1 MIRNWN
7 VTRPKCGCIF
17 IFENKIFFCII
28 NKCLRFDKVMSRGV
42 NCSVFGCRKR
52 KKLKSED
59 DSQRS
64 DSDNTEDEES
74 QIKTLYNW
82 SFHRYRS
89 NTRRH

>member
-7 VTRPKCGCIF
+7 VTRPKCGCII
-17 IFENKIFFCII
+17 IFEKIYFFII
-28 NKCLRFDKVMSRGV
+28 NKCLRFDKVMSRAV

-59 DSQRS
+59 DSQQS

-74 QIKTLYNW
+74 QIKRLCKR
-82 SFHRYRS
+82 SFHRYSS